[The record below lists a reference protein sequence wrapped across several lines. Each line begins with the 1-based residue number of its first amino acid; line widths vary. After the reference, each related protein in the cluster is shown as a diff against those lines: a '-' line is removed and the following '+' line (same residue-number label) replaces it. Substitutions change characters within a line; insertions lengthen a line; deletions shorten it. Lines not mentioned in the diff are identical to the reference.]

1 MKSVIVAIVGMG
13 LCAAAWAGSDQPLE
27 LKTDSQKINYSLG
40 YQIGGDFKRQGIEL
54 DGPAVVRGIH
64 DAISSKEPLMK
75 PEEMRA
81 TLMDLRRKIIAAQQ
95 EKRKEEEQ
103 KKLADGK
110 TFMDG
115 NAKKPGVVT
124 TKSGLQYKV
133 LKEGTGKSPS
143 ATDLVTVNYRGTTVD
158 GKEFDSSYKRGKPAT
173 FRLNGVIK
181 GWGEGLRLMKE
192 GGKAQLVIPP
202 KLAYGSRGPLG
213 DQTLIFDVELISVGP
228 KAQPAKTASDQQHSA
243 KPAAGKEQP
252 AKAKESGAK

>member
-1 MKSVIVAIVGMG
+1 MKSVIVAIVGTG
-13 LCAAAWAGSDQPLE
+13 LCAAAWAGSEQPLE

-40 YQIGGDFKRQGIEL
+40 YQIGEDFKRQGIEL
-54 DGPAVVRGIH
+54 DGAAVVRGIQ
-64 DAISSKEPLMK
+64 DAISGKEPLMK
-75 PEEMRA
+75 PEEVRA
-81 TLMDLRRKIIAAQQ
+81 TLMELKRKIIAAQQ
-95 EKRKEEEQ
+95 EKRKKAKQ

-110 TFMDG
+110 KYMEE

-143 ATDLVTVNYRGTTVD
+143 ATDRVTVNYRGTTVD

-173 FRLNGVIK
+173 FRLNGVVK
-181 GWGEGLRLMKE
+181 GWTEGLQLMKE
-192 GGKAQLVIPP
+192 GGKAELVIPP

-228 KAQPAKTASDQQHSA
+228 KSQPA
-243 KPAAGKEQP
+243 KPAAGKEHP

>member
-1 MKSVIVAIVGMG
+1 MKSVIVAIVGTG
-13 LCAAAWAGSDQPLE
+13 LCAAAWAGSEQPLE

-54 DGPAVVRGIH
+54 DGQAVVRGIQ
-64 DAISSKEPLMK
+64 DAISGKEPLMK
-75 PEEMRA
+75 PEEVRT
-81 TLMDLRRKIIAAQQ
+81 TLMELRRKIIAAQQ

-110 TFMDG
+110 KYMDE

-143 ATDLVTVNYRGTTVD
+143 ATDRVTVNYRGTTVD

-181 GWGEGLRLMKE
+181 GWTEGLQLMKE
-192 GGKAQLVIPP
+192 GGKAELVIPP

-213 DQTLIFDVELISVGP
+213 DQTLIFDVELIAVGP
-228 KAQPAKTASDQQHSA
+228 KSQPAKTPAEKQQSA

-252 AKAKESGAK
+252 AKAQESGEK